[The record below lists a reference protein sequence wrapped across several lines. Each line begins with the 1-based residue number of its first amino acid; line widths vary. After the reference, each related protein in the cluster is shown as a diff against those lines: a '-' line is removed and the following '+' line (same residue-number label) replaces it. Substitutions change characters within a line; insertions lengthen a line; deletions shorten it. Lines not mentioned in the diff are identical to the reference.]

1 MKPDS
6 DAPRARP
13 VGVSLI
19 AALFLITSAY
29 LIVVGAVMLL
39 SSGAISMS
47 SGADLLGGLEV
58 AGPFMFLLIALVA
71 TAIGV
76 GLLQLHNWARRLA
89 ILTTLLGMV
98 LLLPS
103 VSSAVLDYR
112 ISKLVWGGLGV
123 MVRAMIVWYLYQQ
136 PVKEVFI
143 H

>member
-1 MKPDS
+1 M
-6 DAPRARP
+6 PRP
-13 VGVSLI
+13 IGVSLI
-19 AALFLITSAY
+19 AALFLLTSAY

-39 SSGAISMS
+39 SPGAISMS

-76 GLLQLHNWARRLA
+76 GLLQLHHWARRLA
-89 ILTTLLGMV
+89 ILTAILGMV

-103 VSSAVLDYR
+103 VSSAVLDSR
-112 ISKLVWGGLGV
+112 ISKLVWEGLGV

-136 PVKEVFI
+136 PIKDVFTR
-143 H
+143 